1 MGRQMIRIGFY
12 GSSKEMAHWNATLG
26 ARLGDIEIHDL
37 QSDAGQ
43 QCDVA
48 LVWAPPQDVLASC
61 PNLKGIILQG
71 QGVDHMMR
79 DETVPRDIPL
89 VRLVDPDMSDAL
101 SHWAIL
107 NALDFWRDGA
117 HYRASQAQREWQPR
131 PQRPATGA
139 RIGIMGI
146 GAIGSVIATRF
157 AALGFSVRGF
167 ARTERQLDGV
177 EVFAGQDRLMAFA
190 DGLDVVVSVM
200 PLTPDTTGI
209 INADFIRRLNPG
221 AFIINGGRGPQIDDE
236 DLLAALDSGQVG
248 GAALDVFDVE
258 PLPQDHPYWTHPNV
272 RVWPHVAAQTNAD
285 TAAEQVSAAITR
297 IMAGEDPANRV
308 DWSRGY

>member
-1 MGRQMIRIGFY
+1 MIRIGFY
-12 GSSKEMAHWNATLG
+12 GSAEEMAHWHATIG
-26 ARLGDIEIHDL
+26 ARLGDIEFYDL
-37 QSDAGQ
+37 LSDEGR

-48 LVWAPPQDVLASC
+48 LVWAPPRDVFTAC

-79 DETVPRDIPL
+79 DDTVPRDIPL

-107 NALDFWRDGA
+107 NALDFWRDGG
-117 HYRASQAQREWQPR
+117 HYRAAQARRQWQPR
-131 PQRPATGA
+131 LQRPATGA

-157 AALGFSVRGF
+157 VALGFAVRGF
-167 ARTERQLDGV
+167 SRTDRQLDGV
-177 EVFAGQDRLMAFA
+177 EVFAGADRLADFA
-190 DGLDVVVSVM
+190 DGLDIVVSVM
-200 PLTPDTTGI
+200 PLTPETTGI
-209 INADFIRRLNPG
+209 INADFLRRLAPG
-221 AFIINGGRGPQIDDE
+221 SFIINGGRGPQIDDD

-248 GAALDVFDVE
+248 GAALDVFAVE
-258 PLPQDHPYWTHPNV
+258 PLPQEHAYWTHPSV

-285 TAAEQVSAAITR
+285 TAADQVSDAIRR
-297 IMAGEDPANRV
+297 IVAGQAPANRV